1 MNPLFRGVLA
11 IDGELRLSVVSEN
24 IWFLP
29 AAYFSVLCVLRLS
42 GLLHAHMENLTS
54 ESLPHSAIV
63 FLPSNVGRQQ
73 SPAPAKSFFFV
84 EYLSA
89 VRLFQ
94 NQQSAKS
101 AIPTPAPEFHS
112 FEGKVFKGA

>member
-1 MNPLFRGVLA
+1 MLYVNTKDKGEKNKSHNTDPHIRHNAKHEVWPVNPLFRGVLA

-63 FLPSNVGRQQ
+63 FLPSNVGRQ
-73 SPAPAKSFFFV
+73 
-84 EYLSA
+84 
-89 VRLFQ
+89 
-94 NQQSAKS
+94 
-101 AIPTPAPEFHS
+101 
-112 FEGKVFKGA
+112 